1 MKIAAICDNDTA
13 MGLRLAGIQDCFVS
27 RDNSLPLFD
36 ELTQRNDIGI
46 LFITERIAEQIGK
59 QLKEFRL
66 RNDLPVIV
74 EIPDKKGHPEGHV
87 DFISHLIKRAVGIDV
102 SKKNR

>member
-1 MKIAAICDNDTA
+1 MKIAAICDSDTA
-13 MGLRLAGIQDCFVS
+13 AGLRLAGIQDCFVPKDS
-27 RDNSLPLFD
+27 SLLVFD
-36 ELTQRNDIGI
+36 ELTHRNDVGI
-46 LFITERIAEQIGK
+46 IFVTEKIAEQIGK

-102 SKKNR
+102 SKKK